1 MSGLNSHALSDM
13 KGKGKSPFAN
23 IPDKIEDMSP
33 ISHSPN
39 RTKPSE
45 NPKPKDFVIKEDEL

>member
-1 MSGLNSHALSDM
+1 M
-13 KGKGKSPFAN
+13 KGKVKNPFAN

-39 RTKPSE
+39 RTKSAE
-45 NPKPKDFVIKEDEL
+45 GAKPKDFVIKEDEL